1 MHRAGFA
8 IVLAGRCEL
17 LEAQTNRSDRN
28 PPRRHDRR
36 MILDSETKA
45 VELPDDHWRVGMTKT
60 LLGATLRWQG
70 REEEAMGLM
79 VEGVATIRAHLGPD
93 APETR
98 RAEVLLASA
107 PERS

>member
-45 VELPDDHWRVGMTKT
+45 VELPDDHGTELRLWLRLLTCTT
-60 LLGATLRWQG
+60 L
-70 REEEAMGLM
+70 
-79 VEGVATIRAHLGPD
+79 I
-93 APETR
+93 
-98 RAEVLLASA
+98 
-107 PERS
+107 